1 MGTPLTTLDNVPQK
15 IHIRFD
21 DENQP
26 DIVAID
32 GHVIHNIIKA
42 EIETSGNLEFALISL
57 QIGVALDRI
66 NFEAAQIK

>member
-1 MGTPLTTLDNVPQK
+1 MKSSLETLGNVPQK

-26 DIVAID
+26 DLVTID
-32 GHVIHNIIKA
+32 EHVIHNIIKA
-42 EIETSGNLEFALISL
+42 EIETSGNLEFALITL
-57 QIGVALDRI
+57 QIGVSLDRV